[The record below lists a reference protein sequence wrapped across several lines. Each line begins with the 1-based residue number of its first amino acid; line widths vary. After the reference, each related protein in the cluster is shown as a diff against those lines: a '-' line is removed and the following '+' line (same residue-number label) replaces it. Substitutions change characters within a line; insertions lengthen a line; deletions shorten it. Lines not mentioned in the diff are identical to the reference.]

1 MESIFC
7 LLLVVEASFLKKVV
21 EMLARSGS
29 WLLRTQVKMMD
40 EAKLCVQFVQRLTCW
55 LCDVQS
61 DIVLEKNWA
70 LSVDQCQLQALQFL
84 EHVIDLLSILLSC
97 NGFARIRKLWWIRW
111 ASHHQT
117 ATMTFYGARL
127 ALESALELLLGP
139 TTELVI
145 AGC

>member
-1 MESIFC
+1 MRQKFS
-7 LLLVVEASFLKKVV
+7 A
-21 EMLARSGS
+21 
-29 WLLRTQVKMMD
+29 Q
-40 EAKLCVQFVQRLTCW
+40 CVQLLKCW
-55 LCDVQS
+55 LCEVCLG
-61 DIVLEKNWA
+61 VVMMKTWA
-70 LSVDQCQLQALQFL
+70 LSVDQCRLHTLSFL
-84 EHVIDLLSILLSC
+84 VHVINLLSILLSC

-145 AGC
+145 AGCCTKSTFHCMSQSDGEMVHCCCVQ